1 MSNDE
6 LSSEIVVRFALTK
19 GEGDFPEEHELTD
32 DEKYSPQVM
41 SEFMLDLDYEKF
53 EENYDPI
60 GLSKITIL
68 YDGMREYFTKN
79 DAGISETNGFFWS
92 DEEKTFVGYPT
103 PVIRF
108 HFHKPVNKKIFF
120 SLVMYSVVRVCS
132 KQQETNGS
140 NGYYFEDY
148 SGWAKIID
156 GDNLIEYIE
165 FLKFMD
171 VYSEKTFSYQP
182 DNHRFSLKS

>member
-92 DEEKTFVGYPT
+92 DEDETFVGYPT

-108 HFHKPVNKKIFF
+108 HFYKPVNKKIFL
-120 SLVMYSVVRVCS
+120 SLVMNSVVRLCS
-132 KQQETNGS
+132 KQQENNGS
-140 NGYYFEDY
+140 DGYYFEDY

-156 GDNLIEYIE
+156 GDNLTEYID
-165 FLKFMD
+165 FLKDMD
-171 VYSEKTFSYQP
+171 VYLEKTFPYESNKHQFP
-182 DNHRFSLKS
+182 LNI